1 MSVISIDD
9 GLVHYEVLGRG
20 RPVILLH
27 GWLGSW
33 RYWVPAMQ
41 HLSGKYRA
49 YAIDLWGFG
58 DSGKDNRR
66 YGITE
71 QVTMLH
77 NFFEKMGIPKA
88 VLVGHS
94 LGAAVALSFARRFP
108 ERSHRLMLI
117 SPPLVDV
124 GGLELEITMNAVSA
138 SRPTPASP
146 SPAPAAAPPQLTA
159 HTPPSQNTP
168 ANQPSA
174 VSPANKPAINNTPSN
189 PSNPNTPPTSPAN
202 PPSGANALPVPAA
215 SSEPASQAIQY
226 STTADTLM
234 ANPFRSQL
242 PPTEPRPTGPLLP
255 TSIANVSPLSGSSSS
270 VVPPSMSS
278 GITNLLSAFL
288 GAKPSALLAKHAAR
302 TMSDIE
308 PLRMEIEKIDEAAL
322 AHTIQ
327 TLSALNLALE
337 LKRLMIPTLVLY
349 GDNDALLPPAPE
361 TLLSRINSGKQNGY
375 LISLIA
381 PDAGHFPMLEISAKF
396 NRLMLDFLEA
406 TDLTNIQFK
415 DQWKRTLR

>member
-49 YAIDLWGFG
+49 YALDLWGFG

-94 LGAAVALSFARRFP
+94 LGAAVALGFARRFP

-138 SRPTPASP
+138 SRPTPM
-146 SPAPAAAPPQLTA
+146 PATPVTAAPP
-159 HTPPSQNTP
+159 PPSLNTP
-168 ANQPSA
+168 APVGNSIA
-174 VSPANKPAINNTPSN
+174 A
-189 PSNPNTPPTSPAN
+189 PSNPNNPNPPPTPPAN
-202 PPSGANALPVPAA
+202 PPGAA
-215 SSEPASQAIQY
+215 SLPAQAASNEAPQPAVQF
-226 STTADTLM
+226 STTAETLM

-255 TSIANVSPLSGSSSS
+255 TSIANVSPLTAPSSS

-302 TMSDIE
+302 TMPDLE
-308 PLRMEIEKIDEAAL
+308 PLRLEVEKIDEAAL
-322 AHTIQ
+322 TQTIQ

-349 GDNDALLPPAPE
+349 GDNDALLPPASE
-361 TLLSRINSGKQNGY
+361 TLISRINSGKQNGY